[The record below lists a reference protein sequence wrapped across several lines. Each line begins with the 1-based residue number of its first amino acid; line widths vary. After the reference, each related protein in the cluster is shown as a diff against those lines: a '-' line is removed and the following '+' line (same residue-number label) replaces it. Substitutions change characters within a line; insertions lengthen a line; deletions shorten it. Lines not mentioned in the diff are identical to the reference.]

1 MKRFL
6 FILCVF
12 LCFSCD
18 EIHVP
23 KPKAFLSLNYP
34 KATYLE
40 SSLDLPFSFETNT
53 LAQLNSSKKNN
64 TLDGITLRYPTLKA
78 SVFINYKKVE
88 TTVDTYIADARSM
101 TQKHLQIAD
110 EISERKYENVQQNM
124 YGMFYDLKGNVAS
137 QSQFYVTDST
147 QHFISGAL
155 YFETKPNYDSILPA
169 INYIQKDLMHF
180 IETLRWN

>member
-1 MKRFL
+1 MKPFV

-12 LCFSCD
+12 ICFSCD
-18 EIHVP
+18 EIPVP
-23 KPKAFLSLNYP
+23 KPKAFLSLDYP
-34 KATYLE
+34 KAAYHE
-40 SSLDLPFSFETNT
+40 SPLYLPFDFEKNQ
-53 LAQLNSSKKNN
+53 LAQLNITKKNN
-64 TLDGITLRYPTLKA
+64 TLDGIILRYPTLKA
-78 SVFINYKKVE
+78 AVFINYK
-88 TTVDTYIADARSM
+88 TVDNNVEKYISDARAM

-110 EISERKYENVQQNM
+110 EVSERMYENVQQNM

-180 IETLRWN
+180 IESLHWK

>member
-1 MKRFL
+1 
-6 FILCVF
+6 
-12 LCFSCD
+12 
-18 EIHVP
+18 
-23 KPKAFLSLNYP
+23 
-34 KATYLE
+34 
-40 SSLDLPFSFETNT
+40 
-53 LAQLNSSKKNN
+53 
-64 TLDGITLRYPTLKA
+64 
-78 SVFINYKKVE
+78 
-88 TTVDTYIADARSM
+88 M
-101 TQKHLQIAD
+101 TKKHLQVAD
-110 EISERKYENVQQNM
+110 EISERMYENTQQNL